1 MNILLVS
8 RLFGRR
14 AAPSRDVFRRF
25 VGSGGTDWKEFQNI
39 YFRTEQ
45 QMKGDEGLDST
56 HPYSKLEFHLRTKR
70 NSLKTEKKAI
80 GKARFARVVD
90 EDGWGWGRGSR
101 KAARAHVKV
110 KFGNGQFIVNQSN
123 LQTFFS
129 IIHYREWALKPL
141 EVIQGLGKFDVHA
154 YVSGSGHSAKAQAI
168 MTALSRALV
177 SYQPDTRPILESY
190 IVPSFFPHNLLQ
202 TDSRQ
207 KESSRA
213 GNEGARMAEQ
223 WKKR

>member
-1 MNILLVS
+1 VLSNVL
-8 RLFGRR
+8 
-14 AAPSRDVFRRF
+14 
-25 VGSGGTDWKEFQNI
+25 Q
-39 YFRTEQ
+39 
-45 QMKGDEGLDST
+45 
-56 HPYSKLEFHLRTKR
+56 
-70 NSLKTEKKAI
+70 
-80 GKARFARVVD
+80 VVD

-101 KAARAHVKV
+101 KTARAHVKV

-154 YVSGSGHSAKAQAI
+154 YVTGSGHSAKAQAI

-202 TDSRQ
+202 TDRRQ
-207 KESSRA
+207 RESSTP